1 MKRST
6 FRRLHIL
13 LIALLLACSACAAP
27 TAPVESATT
36 PPASTATTLEPPAST
51 PPETTATTSPT
62 AEPATSATTEP
73 TTPATTTI
81 SATEPP
87 ATTLDLYALE
97 WTQPTDT
104 NAAEPLEI
112 RTYDGFHQPC
122 HPKVLYFENKWN
134 GYHYWMAYTP
144 YPYCAD
150 LYENPC
156 LAVSDDGVN
165 WTEPAGIRN
174 PVTGVPPTHEN
185 SAHYSDPHLLMNGET
200 MELWFRYNPSYGDGV
215 NADSNEGIILRTC
228 SEDGIHWTEPE
239 QLYQNRAI
247 LDPVLS
253 PIVMLSDGVYTMWYA
268 RRDGC
273 LYRTQSEDAH
283 TWTTPEKTDLVAPNS
298 RIWHQDMIQ
307 TDLGYEIVFC
317 ARPKGTQSNLH
328 GLSLYYAASTDGM
341 HFTDPVLIV
350 SPRTG
355 TDAFDN
361 ASIYRASILKT
372 DGVYRIY
379 YSSMSERYV
388 WKISLCEG
396 ASISELKGMGIEP

>member
-1 MKRST
+1 MNRTIFKRLS
-6 FRRLHIL
+6 LL
-13 LIALLLACSACAAP
+13 LIVMILMCSACNAP
-27 TAPVESATT
+27 IEPNESTT
-36 PPASTATTLEPPAST
+36 PPRFSEHTST
-51 PPETTATTSPT
+51 PAIPSTTDAPSVSVESSAATSMIVSAVPETS
-62 AEPATSATTEP
+62 EP
-73 TTPATTTI
+73 TVTDVPTTTI
-81 SATEPP
+81 
-87 ATTLDLYALE
+87 DLYALE
-97 WTQPTDT
+97 WTPPDSA
-104 NAAEPLEI
+104 NAAEPLQI
-112 RTYDGFHQPC
+112 RTYDGFNQPC

-156 LAVSDDGVN
+156 LAVSDDGLT
-165 WTEPAGIRN
+165 WTEPDGVRN

-185 SAHYSDPHLLMNGET
+185 SAHYSDPHLLMNGEI

-215 NADSNEGIILRTC
+215 HADSNEGIILRTC
-228 SEDGIHWTEPE
+228 SADGVTWTEPE

-247 LDPVLS
+247 MDPVLS
-253 PIVMLSDGVYTMWYA
+253 PVVMLSDGVYTMWYA
-268 RRDGC
+268 RRDGS

-317 ARPKGTQSNLH
+317 ARPKGAKSNLH
-328 GLSLYYAASTDGM
+328 GLSLYYAASVDGI

-372 DGVYRIY
+372 DGYYRIY

-388 WKISLCEG
+388 WNISLCEG
-396 ASISELKGMGIEP
+396 ENISSLKGMGAE